1 MAILESRTKTG
12 ISWVK
17 ESVAL
22 FKTAPRKW
30 ILLGLAYVGLFMML
44 PSVPGLQFFA
54 FFSILLWPVFLA
66 IAIALYRN
74 ADMQK
79 QQNLSDVIQLI
90 KPKIPMLM
98 ALGGICLLYGVVV
111 SFILNSDLEG
121 LLKYTQNK
129 GTMTESQAMQMLQAM
144 VPLLLKLSLL
154 LIPLM
159 MATWFSP
166 MLIAFNNY
174 SVAKAIKSSIAGS
187 LQYMIALAASWLL
200 LTAGIAAAMLI
211 IGIVVGI
218 IGSLVPLLGQMLTS
232 LLVFGCLLLA
242 TTLMLAFQYVS
253 YRDVFRAANVQQLNT

>member
-30 ILLGLAYVGLFMML
+30 LLLGLAYVGLFMML
-44 PSVPGLQFFA
+44 PSIPGLQFFA

-79 QQNLSDVIQLI
+79 QQSVSEVIELI
-90 KPKIPMLM
+90 KPKIPNLM
-98 ALGGICLLYGVVV
+98 ALGAICLLYGVVV
-111 SFILNSDLEG
+111 SFILNSDIEG
-121 LLKYTQNK
+121 LLKFTQGK
-129 GTMTESQAMQMLQAM
+129 DEMTESQAMQLMQVM
-144 VPLLLKLSLL
+144 MPLLLKLALM

-174 SVAKAIKSSIAGS
+174 GVVKAIKSSIAGS
-187 LQYMIALAASWLL
+187 LQYMIALSASWLL
-200 LTAGIAAAMLI
+200 LTAGIVGAMLVV
-211 IGIVVGI
+211 GIVVGI

-253 YRDVFRAANVQQLNT
+253 YRDVFRAAGVDKA

>member
-12 ISWVK
+12 ISWVT

-30 ILLGLAYVGLFMML
+30 LLLGLAYVGLFMML

-66 IAIALYRN
+66 IAITLYRN
-74 ADMQK
+74 ADIQK
-79 QQNLSDVIQLI
+79 QQSLNEVIEMV
-90 KPKIPMLM
+90 KPRIPMLM
-98 ALGGICLLYGVVV
+98 ALGGICLLYGIVV
-111 SFILNSDLEG
+111 SFILNSDIEG
-121 LLKYTQNK
+121 LLKFTQGK
-129 GTMTESQAMQMLQAM
+129 DEMTESQAMQMMQAM
-144 VPLLLKLSLL
+144 IPLLLKLSLM

-174 SVAKAIKSSIAGS
+174 SVIKAIKSSIAGS
-187 LQYMIALAASWLL
+187 LQYMIALGASWIL
-200 LTAGIAAAMLI
+200 LTTGIVAAMLAV
-211 IGIVVGI
+211 GIVVGV
-218 IGSLVPLLGQMLTS
+218 IGSFAPVLGQMLTS

-253 YRDVFRAANVQQLNT
+253 YRDVFRAA